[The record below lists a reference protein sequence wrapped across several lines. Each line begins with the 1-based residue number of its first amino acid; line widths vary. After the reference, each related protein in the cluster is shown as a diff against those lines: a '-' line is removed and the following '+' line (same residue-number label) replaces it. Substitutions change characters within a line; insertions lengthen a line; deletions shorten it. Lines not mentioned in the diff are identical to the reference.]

1 MVRTALGI
9 APGVTLSDI
18 GKPKPFFMASTQGS
32 DFEHSAMATFGT
44 FEGGY
49 VNDPDDP
56 GGETK
61 FGISKRSYPNED
73 IPNLTL
79 ERAKFLAKRDFWY
92 PMRLDTLNCQMI
104 ADNLFDFA
112 FHHGVRSVG
121 KKFQFI
127 LARPFGFEGKI
138 DGILGGVT
146 IGFANELLRSGQGA
160 PFALHMSLV
169 KARLD
174 YYLATAKPKY
184 LSGFVRRAVYFL

>member
-1 MVRTALGI
+1 MGRTALAMGS
-9 APGVTLSDI
+9 GVPLNDAL
-18 GKPKPFFMASTQGS
+18 KPKPFILASTQGS
-32 DFEHSAMATFGT
+32 SFEDAALATFGT

-73 IPNLTL
+73 IANLTI
-79 ERAKFLAKRDFWY
+79 ERAKFLAKRDYWY

-104 ADNLFDFA
+104 ANNLFDFA

-127 LARPFGFEGKI
+127 LSRPFGFDGKI
-138 DGILGGVT
+138 DGILGSAT
-146 IGFANELLRSGQGA
+146 LGFANELIRSGQGA
-160 PFALHMSLV
+160 AFALHMSLV
-169 KARLD
+169 RARLE

-184 LSGFVRRAVYFL
+184 LTGFIKRAVYFL